1 MRIFR
6 FLVLMLLSTFTLAAE
21 PKTEDAKIQGLI
33 DHIGGMANA
42 KFYRNGSE
50 YDAKSA
56 AKFLTAKWN
65 KQKKGINSAEEFI
78 EKVATKSSTSG
89 KPYLIKLED
98 GKQVECGPY
107 LSGRLKQTGKPPAKP

>member
-1 MRIFR
+1 MRLFQ
-6 FLVLMLLSTFTLAAE
+6 FLAILLFSTFALAAE

-56 AKFLTAKWN
+56 AKFLKAKWD
-65 KQKKGINSAEEFI
+65 KRKKEIHSAEEFI
-78 EKVATKSSTSG
+78 AKVATKSSTTG

-107 LSGRLKQTGKPPAKP
+107 LSGRLKKEKADK